1 MDNNNNY
8 NWAHKPEFV
17 QQQQTGVVA
26 KRFFANVFLWMFIA
40 LGLSTLAAVVMA
52 NSPAAM
58 DYLIKY
64 DADGNRAGMS
74 ILGYVAMF
82 SPLALVLLMSAG
94 LSRLSYPALLGIF
107 VAYSVLTGISLSF
120 ILLTY
125 TAGSVVAC
133 FASAAGI
140 FGIMAVLGYTTETD
154 LSKFGPILMVGV
166 IGLVIASVINM
177 FLGSSTFDYI
187 MSFFGVAIFTALTAY
202 DVQKLKRIGE
212 GIEENGDQVAVADT
226 KKLAIMGALSLYLD
240 FINIF
245 LFLLRIFGSRK

>member
-1 MDNNNNY
+1 MDNNNNF
-8 NWAHKPEFV
+8 NWVQRPEIV
-17 QQQQTGVVA
+17 QDQKGIVA

-40 LGLSTLAAVVMA
+40 LGLSTLAALYMA
-52 NSPAAM
+52 NTPAAM
-58 DYLIKY
+58 DYLVKY
-64 DADGNRAGMS
+64 NADGQRTGMT
-74 ILGYVAMF
+74 ILGYIAMF
-82 SPLALVLLMSAG
+82 APLGLVLLMSAG
-94 LSRLSYPALLGIF
+94 LSKLSYNALLGVFILY
-107 VAYSVLTGISLSF
+107 AVLTGVSLSF

-125 TAGSVVAC
+125 QLGSVVAC
-133 FASAAGI
+133 FAAAAGI
-140 FGIMAVLGYTTETD
+140 FGIMAVLGYTTNTD

-166 IGLVIASVINM
+166 VGLVIASVVNM
-177 FLGSSTFDYI
+177 FIGSSQFDYI

-212 GIEENGDQVAVADT
+212 GIEENGDQIAATDS

>member
-8 NWAHKPEFV
+8 NWVHKPEYV
-17 QQQQTGVVA
+17 QQQTGAVA

-40 LGLSTLAAVVMA
+40 LGLSTLAAVFMA
-52 NSPAAM
+52 STPAAM

-64 DADGNRAGMS
+64 DAEGNRAGMS

>member
-8 NWAHKPEFV
+8 NWVHKPEYV
-17 QQQQTGVVA
+17 QQQTGAVA

-40 LGLSTLAAVVMA
+40 LGLSTLAAVFMA
-52 NSPAAM
+52 NTPAAM

-64 DADGNRAGMS
+64 DAQGNRAGMS